1 MLSFSDYRNH
11 IILINNYLI
20 YRTMKK
26 YLHVVV
32 FFILLSFTVNSI
44 SGQYRQDVRPPAQ
57 GIPTGIQQE
66 EAKAKP
72 LAERIGH
79 NDKSQQREYK
89 GVHAGPGSLNYQTLL
104 GAGTI
109 KDLVFMHCGPINP
122 KSGIG
127 HHFHYLADEMFL
139 ILDGEAEFT
148 INGHTSLIKGPA
160 GVPVKAGNSHA
171 IYNPTDKPVNWLN
184 FQVKVPWVDNPYG
197 SRGFG
202 RGAYDYSAD
211 PGAGA
216 FNMNDGRVGVT
227 LEEIPTFK
235 STFTMTKD
243 LMRPVVN
250 MNGGRDTVFYR
261 RALGS
266 AAFASNW
273 SAFDHYYLP
282 PKASIGR
289 HFHPGVDEIYLVS
302 KGSGRICV
310 DDEIADIV
318 WGDAIP
324 VYAGEIHS
332 IENTSDEPLELL
344 VYAVAYEK
352 GKLDEVSVPLEMTKL
367 QMFFEIPED
376 KCQAFEDNYRE
387 TYIPAL
393 RQQTGYMGSKLIR
406 LYPTNVLKSIGA
418 ARPKYNY
425 QMELLFD
432 TEENRVK
439 WTQTDIHNVAWGKT
453 KGMAKN
459 FEYIGYD
466 VVGMDQTKDPIGDRS
481 ITTEKKY

>member
-1 MLSFSDYRNH
+1 
-11 IILINNYLI
+11 
-20 YRTMKK
+20 MKNK
-26 YLHVVV
+26 LHVVILS
-32 FFILLSFTVNSI
+32 ILLTIAANSM
-44 SGQYRQDVRPPAQ
+44 SAQSRQDVRPPAQ
-57 GIPTGIQQE
+57 GIPVGIQPQ
-66 EAKAKP
+66 EAKVLP

-148 INGHTSLIKGPA
+148 INGQTALIKGPA

-235 STFTMTKD
+235 LSLIHISEPT
-243 LMRPVVN
+243 RP
-250 MNGGRDTVFYR
+250 Y
-261 RALGS
+261 
-266 AAFASNW
+266 
-273 SAFDHYYLP
+273 
-282 PKASIGR
+282 
-289 HFHPGVDEIYLVS
+289 
-302 KGSGRICV
+302 
-310 DDEIADIV
+310 
-318 WGDAIP
+318 
-324 VYAGEIHS
+324 
-332 IENTSDEPLELL
+332 
-344 VYAVAYEK
+344 
-352 GKLDEVSVPLEMTKL
+352 
-367 QMFFEIPED
+367 
-376 KCQAFEDNYRE
+376 
-387 TYIPAL
+387 
-393 RQQTGYMGSKLIR
+393 
-406 LYPTNVLKSIGA
+406 
-418 ARPKYNY
+418 
-425 QMELLFD
+425 
-432 TEENRVK
+432 
-439 WTQTDIHNVAWGKT
+439 
-453 KGMAKN
+453 
-459 FEYIGYD
+459 
-466 VVGMDQTKDPIGDRS
+466 
-481 ITTEKKY
+481 